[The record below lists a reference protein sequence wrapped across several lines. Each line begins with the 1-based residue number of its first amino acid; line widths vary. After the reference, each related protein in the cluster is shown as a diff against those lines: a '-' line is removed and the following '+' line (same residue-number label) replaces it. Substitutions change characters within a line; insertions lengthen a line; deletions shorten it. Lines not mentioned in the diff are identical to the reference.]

1 MKKGINN
8 CGLCGCVIQNN
19 GGYAEP
25 TVDGRSHRTKHH
37 YVAERFFGR
46 SNNRRGEI
54 REGIFSVEELD
65 IKPKFGEYCY
75 DCHEELLH
83 NPIILKSEMDKLAE
97 IFKIIG
103 ANEDV
108 KTERKDKL
116 KQRIITLKE
125 VIRKGIDI
133 CLSELKP

>member
-1 MKKGINN
+1 MEKEINK
-8 CGLCGCVIQNN
+8 CGLCGCVIHNN

-25 TVDGRSHRTKHH
+25 TVAGRSHRTKHH

-54 REGIFSVEELD
+54 REGIFSDTELD
-65 IKPKFGEYCY
+65 IKPKIGEYCY

-83 NPIILKSEMDKLAE
+83 NPIILKTEMDKLSE

-108 KTERKDKL
+108 KTESKDKL
-116 KQRIITLKE
+116 KQRIVTLKE

-133 CLSELKP
+133 YLSELKR